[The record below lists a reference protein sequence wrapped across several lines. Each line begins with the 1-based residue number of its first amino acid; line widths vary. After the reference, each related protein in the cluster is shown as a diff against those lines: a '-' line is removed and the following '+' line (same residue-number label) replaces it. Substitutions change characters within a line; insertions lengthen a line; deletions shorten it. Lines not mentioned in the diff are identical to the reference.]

1 MSPRTSIQ
9 EAEPLLSSPFSPRP
23 STDNQASSS
32 NVQQLPLS
40 SSSSPSYSSLESQP
54 RKPTRQIEDDTLLE
68 NSPTGRVLTPWN
80 AYILIISRV
89 VGSGIFATPG
99 SILKTSGS
107 IGLSLSLWILGSVI
121 AWCGVQISLE
131 YGCMLPRSGGDKVY
145 LEFTYRHP
153 RFFASTLVAAQAVLL
168 GFTASNCIIFGEY
181 VLFAFGVERTEVG
194 QKSLALG
201 LLTAITVVHG
211 VFPRAGIRIQDF
223 LGWVKIGLIVFMAFT
238 GVWVA
243 LFRGVGE
250 VGTLPSPVMS
260 WDGLWKDSNWGWG
273 TLSTAIFKVGYSY
286 AGLQNV
292 NNVLNEVKDPVGT
305 LKRVVPAA
313 LATACI
319 LYLLVNCAYFAV
331 VPLDEVKES
340 GQLIAALFFERV
352 FGQNVGKTILPL
364 AIAISAA
371 GNVMVV
377 TFTLAR
383 VNQEVARQGFIPY
396 SALFSSTKP
405 FGAPL
410 GGLVV
415 HYIPSFLV
423 IAIPPRGSVY
433 NFILDVEG
441 YPGQFAALA
450 IAIGLLRLRY
460 QRPDLTRPFKAWL
473 PAVYFRI
480 VLCVALIAAPFFPP
494 KDGKSDVSFWYGT
507 YAVVGI
513 GLILFAILYWYV
525 AFVLLPK
532 WGGYTVEEEVEVLS
546 DRTSVTKLVNVK
558 NQ

>member
-1 MSPRTSIQ
+1 MSPHASIQ
-9 EAEPLLSSPFSPRP
+9 EAEPLLSSSSSPRP

-32 NVQQLPLS
+32 NIHQPLLS
-40 SSSSPSYSSLESQP
+40 SSSSSLESQP
-54 RKPTRQIEDDTLLE
+54 QKPTRQIEDDILLE
-68 NSPTGRVLTPWN
+68 TSPTGRILTPWN

-107 IGLSLSLWILGSVI
+107 IGLSLALWILGSVI
-121 AWCGVQISLE
+121 AWCGIQISLE
-131 YGCMLPRSGGDKVY
+131 YGCMLPRSGGEKVY
-145 LEFTYRHP
+145 LEFTYRYP
-153 RFFASTLVAAQAVLL
+153 RFFASTLVAVQAVLL
-168 GFTASNCIIFGEY
+168 GFTASNCIVFGEY
-181 VLFAFGVERTEVG
+181 VLFAFGVEGTEVG

-211 VFPRAGIRIQDF
+211 VFPRVGIRIQDF
-223 LGWVKIGLIVFMAFT
+223 LGWIKVGLIVFMAFT

-243 LFRGVGE
+243 LFRGGGDI
-250 VGTLPSPVMS
+250 GTLTSPVMS

-292 NNVLNEVKDPVGT
+292 NNVLNEVQDPVRT

-313 LATACI
+313 LATACA

-331 VPLDEVKES
+331 VPLEEVKES

-352 FGQNVGKTILPL
+352 FGQHVGRTILPL
-364 AIAISAA
+364 AIAVSAA

-410 GGLVV
+410 GGLIV

-480 VLCVALIAAPFFPP
+480 ALCVALIAAPFFPP

-513 GLILFAILYWYV
+513 GIIVFAILYWYL
-525 AFVLLPK
+525 AFVLLPE
-532 WGGYTVEEEVEVLS
+532 WGGYTVEEEVEVLN
-546 DRTSVTKLVNVK
+546 DGTSVTKLVNVK
-558 NQ
+558 E